1 MYGNGPK
8 GAKVLNIH
16 LKESGKNGPIFA
28 ELVRIADE
36 ERRTLA
42 GMAWVLLLDGMKA
55 RQDRLETWRGLAEPA
70 KDGRR

>member
-1 MYGNGPK
+1 M
-8 GAKVLNIH
+8 LNIH
-16 LKESGKNGPIFA
+16 LKESGKNGYIFA

-55 RQDRLETWRGLAEPA
+55 RQGRVDTWRGLAEPA
-70 KDGRR
+70 KDGKR